1 MNNLTKS
8 IFGLCA
14 MCGALAMSSCS
25 DNNPYI
31 GSWGANNQSD
41 ITSQFPSASSVT
53 SVMSIDFADNEQK
66 TDGVVNISNVYDINE
81 TTASADSVYNI
92 QLKATASIS
101 GIWTPDVDDSDDLL
115 LTFDNSS
122 LKIDIDR
129 DGMTVVQ
136 DNGNAPSAAC
146 LDSIVNTAVT
156 RWSRELTRA
165 FREELSR
172 YSVINDI
179 EAKNEGKMLE
189 FEIQSPET
197 EVYFRRV
204 EP

>member
-1 MNNLTKS
+1 
-8 IFGLCA
+8 
-14 MCGALAMSSCS
+14 
-25 DNNPYI
+25 
-31 GSWGANNQSD
+31 
-41 ITSQFPSASSVT
+41 
-53 SVMSIDFADNEQK
+53 
-66 TDGVVNISNVYDINE
+66 
-81 TTASADSVYNI
+81 
-92 QLKATASIS
+92 
-101 GIWTPDVDDSDDLL
+101 
-115 LTFDNSS
+115 
-122 LKIDIDR
+122 
-129 DGMTVVQ
+129 
-136 DNGNAPSAAC
+136 SAAC